1 MNQRLTTPKGHNM
14 FDISSLVQKA
24 IRRGDLMYA
33 LYASNEMAVSYR
45 GYLWKRLLVTSAEDC
60 FDPLTHLI
68 VKLKEK
74 DDNNATKNNAEYIY
88 QAVYILVNARK
99 NRDADYF
106 ACNILNSKDFIPFVD
121 GFSGLLTKNGHD
133 LFVMKDEFKKAIY
146 NNDNIT
152 GYTANEIRCWY
163 RSFFWDLIL
172 NIASNNGYIKLQK
185 EFIALKNIDLAQ
197 DLKKSTSIYIA
208 KARVLLMKSIRLN
221 NEGLFYE
228 YDIPNVDLSTCCSEN
243 RLKLPEYV
251 YDCHTYIGKAKG
263 RTKEDFIVSEQNSLH
278 PFINGW
284 YDNSSWDRYLSRT
297 KTGFGND
304 FNTPIEY
311 KKKINIVSVNGYQ
324 QTLF

>member
-1 MNQRLTTPKGHNM
+1 MYQTLTTPKGHNM

-24 IRRGDLMYA
+24 IRRGDLKYA
-33 LYASNEMAVSYR
+33 LYAANEMAVSYR

-68 VKLKEK
+68 VELKKK
-74 DDNNATKNNAEYIY
+74 DDQNVAKNNREYIY

-106 ACNILNSKDFIPFVD
+106 ACNLLNSKVHKTFCD
-121 GFSGLLTKNGHD
+121 GFSDLLTKNGHD
-133 LFVMKDEFKKAIY
+133 LFVMKEEFEKAIY
-146 NNDNIT
+146 NNDTIA

-172 NIASNNGYIKLQK
+172 NICSNKGYVKLQK
-185 EFIALKNIDLAQ
+185 EFIVLKTIDLAQ

-208 KARVLLMKSIRLN
+208 KAIVLLMKSVRLN
-221 NEGLFYE
+221 NDGLFKQ
-228 YDIPNVDLSTCCSEN
+228 YDIPNIDSSRCHTDEILT
-243 RLKLPEYV
+243 LPEYV

-263 RTKEDFIVSEQNSLH
+263 RTKEEFIVSEQNSLH
-278 PFINGW
+278 PFVSGW
-284 YDNSSWDRYLSRT
+284 YDNASWENFLDRA

-304 FNTPIEY
+304 FDTPAQY
-311 KKKINIVSVNGYQ
+311 KKKIKTVSVNGYQ
-324 QTLF
+324 KTLF

>member
-1 MNQRLTTPKGHNM
+1 MYQRLTTPKGHNM

-24 IRRGDLMYA
+24 IRRGDLKYA
-33 LYASNEMAVSYR
+33 LYAANEMAVSYR

-68 VKLKEK
+68 VDLKEK
-74 DDNNATKNNAEYIY
+74 DDRNATKNSKEYIY

-106 ACNILNSKDFIPFVD
+106 ACNLLNSKDYKPFVD

-133 LFVMKDEFKKAIY
+133 LFVMKEEFEKAIY
-146 NNDNIT
+146 DNDNIA

-172 NIASNNGYIKLQK
+172 NIGSNNGFVKLQK
-185 EFIALKNIDLAQ
+185 EFNTLKTIDLAQ

-208 KARVLLMKSIRLN
+208 KAIVLLMRSIRLN
-221 NEGLFYE
+221 NEGLFNQ
-228 YDIPNVDLSTCCSEN
+228 YDTPNVNLSKCHN
-243 RLKLPEYV
+243 NDILVLPEYV

-278 PFINGW
+278 PFVSGW
-284 YDNSSWDRYLSRT
+284 YDNASWDKFLNRT

-304 FNTPIEY
+304 FDTPAEY
-311 KKKINIVSVNGYQ
+311 KKKIRTVSVSGYQ